1 MGTIDHLV
9 TSGIFSLDGEDFD
22 VDNNVWIVGDDREC
36 VVLDCAHDHEAIIGA
51 VGDRSLKAIVCTHA
65 HNDHIKNES
74 KGICRVQ
81 GCTSDAHARGICAK
95 HGGKALWTVKGWTT
109 NAVARRL

>member
-1 MGTIDHLV
+1 MGSIDHLT

-51 VGDRSLKAIVCTHA
+51 VGDRTAQGH
-65 HNDHIKNES
+65 
-74 KGICRVQ
+74 RV
-81 GCTSDAHARGICAK
+81 HARPQRSHQRSCRG
-95 HGGKALWTVKGWTT
+95 
-109 NAVARRL
+109 R